1 MLEDPPAISSSG
13 LSQTALLR
21 TPSMEEDEEE
31 DGELLVEDMEMAG
44 EDELLFLNDGA
55 EDMMV
60 NFVSSPGSVRVENEE
75 SELATRSAKHTRTSF
90 SSSMALAPADG

>member
-1 MLEDPPAISSSG
+1 
-13 LSQTALLR
+13 
-21 TPSMEEDEEE
+21 
-31 DGELLVEDMEMAG
+31 MEMAG

-55 EDMMV
+55 EDMKV
-60 NFVSSPGSVRVENEE
+60 NFVSSPSGGAKMISKIYWPKWQISVRVENEE